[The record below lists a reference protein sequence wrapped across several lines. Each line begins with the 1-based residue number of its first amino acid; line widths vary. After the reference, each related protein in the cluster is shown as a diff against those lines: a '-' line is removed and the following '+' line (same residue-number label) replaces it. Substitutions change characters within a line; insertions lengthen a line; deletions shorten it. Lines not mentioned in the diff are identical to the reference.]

1 MNLLNRNTTKKH
13 LEQFEIEI
21 AELLSN
27 EFPEFKKT
35 IEKSKLYGI
44 NFMEKPQGIYLTRGY
59 KPKVYEEIKRNHD
72 KSFDL
77 IGILVYEKKTKKYI
91 PIKLNYLYNSL
102 AKIEIE
108 NPKQFHIIYD
118 LNNIKKEALEIK
130 YLKLENPDKAI
141 VLKILE
147 NIDRE
152 KLSLLDLE
160 NTIEIEIDDKT
171 FFTILDMEDGNYIA
185 IDKLGKVYCLKHDN
199 NKKAKLLSENTM
211 AFLEIFNDCKSEME
225 KFMNE

>member
-59 KPKVYEEIKRNHD
+59 KPIVYEEIKRNHD

-102 AKIEIE
+102 SLNSFFCKI
-108 NPKQFHIIYD
+108 KIY
-118 LNNIKKEALEIK
+118 
-130 YLKLENPDKAI
+130 
-141 VLKILE
+141 
-147 NIDRE
+147 
-152 KLSLLDLE
+152 
-160 NTIEIEIDDKT
+160 
-171 FFTILDMEDGNYIA
+171 
-185 IDKLGKVYCLKHDN
+185 
-199 NKKAKLLSENTM
+199 
-211 AFLEIFNDCKSEME
+211 
-225 KFMNE
+225 